1 MEIRFKPWVL
11 FLVINRLLF
20 QSFVL
25 CSNGRF
31 RGLVWCFKSDGGGG
45 VWLDW
50 CVLVGWFNGASI
62 SVSLVVEERD
72 RDEEM
77 REKSI
82 VFLLLF
88 FYSICFVV
96 YIILLDCV

>member
-50 CVLVGWFNGASI
+50 CVLAGWFNGASI

-82 VFLLLF
+82 VFF
-88 FYSICFVV
+88 FIIFFIVFV
-96 YIILLDCV
+96 L